1 MDENYWGKVYK
12 EDYLL
17 YNFVAEIYHN
27 EEIEDQSFIAKQV
40 MRKRFFSADRA
51 LSWVEK
57 KILNEQKSFIIK
69 DSDILKR
76 GKNE

>member
-27 EEIEDQSFIAKQV
+27 EEIENQSFIAKQV

-51 LSWVEK
+51 LMWVEK